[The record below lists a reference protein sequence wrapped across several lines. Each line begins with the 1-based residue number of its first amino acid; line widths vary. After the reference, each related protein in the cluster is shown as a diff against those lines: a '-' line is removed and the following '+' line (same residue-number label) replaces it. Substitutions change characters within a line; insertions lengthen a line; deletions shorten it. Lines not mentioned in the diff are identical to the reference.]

1 MNGFQKSGLALCGLL
16 AFTFSVSAA
25 TPPVTSLQQ
34 LTFFS
39 ESYPPANFLEGT
51 TPRGYSVDVLQL
63 AAEKVGVAI
72 ENKQIIIQPWPRSY
86 RATLTHDDAAL
97 FSTTRTEHRE
107 HLFQWAGPIADI
119 KAVVMARVDS
129 DIVIN
134 DPIDMANY
142 RIGVIRDDVGEQ
154 MLLDLG
160 VPREAMQ
167 EANYV
172 TQLAEQLMK
181 KRIDLL
187 AYDESAALWF
197 TSQAGLDP
205 KLFKTVYVLKEGELY
220 FAFNKNVPKKLVD
233 QLQKGI
239 DILKQQT
246 DEEGVTLHQAI
257 LNRYR

>member
-39 ESYPPANFLEGT
+39 ESYPPANYLENKM
-51 TPRGYSVDVLQL
+51 PRGYSVDVLRQ
-63 AAEKVGVAI
+63 AASIVGTNI
-72 ENKQIIIQPWPRSY
+72 KDEQIVIQPWPRSY

-154 MLLDLG
+154 MLLELG

-205 KLFKTVYVLKEGELY
+205 KLFKTVYILKEGELY

-239 DILKQQT
+239 DALKKEKNAQ
-246 DEEGVTLHQAI
+246 GVTYHQAI
-257 LNRYR
+257 LNQYR

>member
-39 ESYPPANFLEGT
+39 ESYPPANYLENKM
-51 TPRGYSVDVLQL
+51 PRGYSVDVLRQ
-63 AAEKVGVAI
+63 AASIVGTNI
-72 ENKQIIIQPWPRSY
+72 KDEQIVIQPWPRSY

-205 KLFKTVYVLKEGELY
+205 KLFKTVYILKEGGAL
-220 FAFNKNVPKKLVD
+220 FC
-233 QLQKGI
+233 LQ
-239 DILKQQT
+239 
-246 DEEGVTLHQAI
+246 
-257 LNRYR
+257 

>member
-1 MNGFQKSGLALCGLL
+1 MNGFQKSGLALCGIL

-25 TPPVTSLQQ
+25 TSPVTSLQQ
-34 LTFFS
+34 LAFYS
-39 ESYPPANFLEGT
+39 ESYPPANFLEGN
-51 TPRGYSVDVLQL
+51 TPKGYSIDILRQ
-63 AAEKVGVAI
+63 AASMVG
-72 ENKQIIIQPWPRSY
+72 ENVGDGQIVIQPWPRSY
-86 RATLTHDDAAL
+86 RAALTNENAVL

-107 HLFQWAGPIADI
+107 HLFQWAGPIAGI
-119 KAVVMARVDS
+119 KAVVMARIDA
-129 DIVIN
+129 DIEIME
-134 DPIDMANY
+134 PIDMANY

-154 MLLDLG
+154 MLLELG

-181 KRIDLL
+181 RRIDLL

-220 FAFNKNVPKKLVD
+220 FAFNKHVPKNLVEKL
-233 QLQKGI
+233 QQGI
-239 DILKQQT
+239 DALKTEKNAQ
-246 DEEGVTLHQAI
+246 GVTYHQAI
-257 LNRYR
+257 LNQYR

>member
-1 MNGFQKSGLALCGLL
+1 MNGFQKSGLALCRLL

-25 TPPVTSLQQ
+25 IPPVTSLQQ

-39 ESYPPANFLEGT
+39 ESYPPANYLENKM
-51 TPRGYSVDVLQL
+51 PRGYSVDVLRQ
-63 AAEKVGVAI
+63 AASIVGTNI
-72 ENKQIIIQPWPRSY
+72 KDEQIVIQPWPRSY

-154 MLLDLG
+154 MLLDRG

-197 TSQAGLDP
+197 TSQVGLDP
-205 KLFKTVYVLKEGELY
+205 KLFKTVYILKEGELY

>member
-1 MNGFQKSGLALCGLL
+1 MKGFQKSGLALCGIL
-16 AFTFSVSAA
+16 AFTFSVGAA
-25 TPPVTSLQQ
+25 TLPVTSLQQ

-39 ESYPPANFLEGT
+39 ESYPPANYLENKM
-51 TPRGYSVDVLQL
+51 PRGYSVDVLRQ
-63 AAEKVGVAI
+63 AASIVGTNI
-72 ENKQIIIQPWPRSY
+72 KDEQIVIQPWPRSY

-187 AYDESAALWF
+187 AYDESAAFWF

-205 KLFKTVYVLKEGELY
+205 KLFKTVYILKEGELY

-246 DEEGVTLHQAI
+246 NEEGVTLHQAI